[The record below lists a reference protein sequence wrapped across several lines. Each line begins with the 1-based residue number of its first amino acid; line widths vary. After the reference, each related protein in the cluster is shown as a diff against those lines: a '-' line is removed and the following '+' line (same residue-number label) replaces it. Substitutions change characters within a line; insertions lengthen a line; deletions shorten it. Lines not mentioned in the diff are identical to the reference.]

1 MYHRLK
7 DSKGDDILK
16 KAVHFGAGSIGRGF
30 IGLELFQAGYHVT
43 FVDISKTIVDEMN
56 ARKQYTVEIVGDKS
70 KKILVEN
77 ISAINS
83 NENPDAL
90 VQEIVD
96 ADIITTAVGSN
107 ALKYIAPNIAK
118 GLSKR
123 VESNQNPLNIIAGEN
138 RVDNSSELRRLIFE
152 NLDKSTQ
159 EKIDQLVGFPND
171 SVDRIVPAQNHPE
184 DPLLV
189 RVESYA
195 EWFIDSKAVVG
206 DKKIFDDIDS
216 VELVNNLEAYTERK
230 LFTIN
235 TGHASIAYVA
245 YQKGIKDMFEAARDD
260 DVIDIIWNVWK
271 ETGTVLLEK
280 YKFDEL
286 DYGRYVET
294 TAKRFAN
301 THLADEVTRVARGP
315 IRKISP
321 ADRLVSPANQLIAM
335 GKTPS
340 ALAKVI
346 SYVLKFDYD
355 QDPEAVEL
363 QTFIK
368 EHGIDEAIT
377 KFTGAEKNSKL
388 FELIKSAM

>member
-1 MYHRLK
+1 MK

-363 QTFIK
+363 QAFIK

>member
-1 MYHRLK
+1 MK

-56 ARKQYTVEIVGDKS
+56 TRRQYTVEIVGDKS

-355 QDPEAVEL
+355 QDPESVEL